1 MDEYKQ
7 NKVRNKLR
15 QHTVG
20 IAGVGGLGSNAAVAL
35 ARSGIGKLILVDFDV
50 VESSNLN
57 RQYYFTEHIGK
68 YKVKVLKEIIYKI
81 DPNIEVS
88 IFNKR
93 LEPGSMSCFF
103 QEVDVIIEALD
114 AAETKTQFIEEIQ
127 QQLPDTPLVAA
138 SGVAG
143 YGDMDRI
150 TTKQLGTL
158 YLCYDPNA
166 KSSFDDVLMA
176 AKVGVMANWE
186 ADIVIQILLRDIV

>member
-7 NKVRNKLR
+7 NKVRNTLR

-50 VESSNLN
+50 VETSNLN
-57 RQYYFTEHIGK
+57 RQYYFTEYIGK

-81 DPNIEVS
+81 DPNVEVS

-103 QEVDVIIEALD
+103 QEADVIIEALD

-127 QQLPDTPLVAA
+127 QQLPDIPLIAA

-143 YGDMDRI
+143 YGNMDRI

-158 YLCYDPNA
+158 YLCYDPDA
-166 KSSFDDVLMA
+166 KSSFDDGLMA

-186 ADIVIQILLRDIV
+186 ADIAIQILLRDVS